1 MADNNNIEKNDISLE
16 EQEIF
21 GQLVTEAL
29 MREKMV
35 APDADTEWNRMRV
48 RLSGQSNSSSTE
60 EDTETFEEAEE
71 RKFSLRAMW
80 TVVGTVAAIALV
92 VVLLNI
98 KGLQA
103 DNDTVFQAK
112 AAPADIVILDA
123 NNKEQ
128 TFKGN
133 EMKLASSSQVE
144 EHTVVV
150 PEGKDM
156 KITLADGTVVWLNAN
171 SRLTYPTAFS
181 GKERRV
187 SLQGEGYFKVS
198 HDAHHPF
205 IVKTGDMQ
213 TRVLGTEFDINAS
226 DASHPHVTLVQ
237 GSVKVCSSHS
247 DKVIVPGEDASI
259 DAQGEIKVAHVEVD
273 DVACWREGVQL
284 FDNVPL
290 RDILVQM
297 GSWYNVSVV
306 CHDDAILNARL
317 RYMYDRKQSLE
328 EAVKMLNS
336 ITRNKVELY
345 KNTILIQ

>member
-1 MADNNNIEKNDISLE
+1 MTDKNNIEKNETALTD
-16 EQEIF
+16 QEHF

-35 APDADTEWNRMRV
+35 APDANDEWRRMQE
-48 RLSGQSNSSSTE
+48 RLSGQYAVPTE
-60 EDTETFEEAEE
+60 VKVEVAGEDEEQ
-71 RKFSLRAMW
+71 RFSLRAMW

-103 DNDTVFQAK
+103 DHDTVFQAQ
-112 AAPADIVILDA
+112 ALPADIVILDA
-123 NNKEQ
+123 DKNER

-133 EMKLASSSQVE
+133 EMKLVSSTQVE
-144 EHTVVV
+144 EHTIVV
-150 PEGKDM
+150 PAGKEM
-156 KITLADGTVVWLNAN
+156 KMTLVDGTVVWLNAN
-171 SRLTYPTAFS
+171 SRLTYPTAFQ

-187 SLQGEGYFKVS
+187 SLLGEGYFKVA

-205 IVKTGDMQ
+205 IVQTGDMQ
-213 TRVLGTEFDINAS
+213 TKVLGTEFNIDAS
-226 DASHPHVTLVQ
+226 DALHPHVTLVQ
-237 GSVKVCSSHS
+237 GSVKVSSPHG
-247 DKVIVPGEDASI
+247 DKMIVPGEDAFI
-259 DAQGEIKVAHVEVD
+259 DAQGGIKISRVDVD
-273 DVACWREGVQL
+273 DVACWREGIQL

-306 CHDDAILNARL
+306 CHDDAILDARL
-317 RYMYDRKQSLE
+317 RYMYDRKQGIE
-328 EAVKMLNS
+328 EAVKMLND
-336 ITRNKVELY
+336 ITKNKVELH

>member
-1 MADNNNIEKNDISLE
+1 MTDHNNIEKEEMSLE
-16 EQEIF
+16 EQEFF
-21 GQLVTEAL
+21 GQLVAEAL

-35 APDADTEWNRMRV
+35 APDADDEWKRMQE
-48 RLSGQSNSSSTE
+48 RLSGACTPSSDTRE
-60 EDTETFEEAEE
+60 EDAGEAEE

-103 DNDTVFQAK
+103 DNDTVFQAQ
-112 AAPADIVILDA
+112 AAPADIVVVDA
-123 NNKEQ
+123 DNNERAI
-128 TFKGN
+128 KGN
-133 EMKLASSSQVE
+133 EMKLAATQKVE

-150 PEGKDM
+150 PAGKDM
-156 KITLADGTVVWLNAN
+156 KMTLADGTVVWLNAN
-171 SRLTYPTAFS
+171 SRFTYPTAFQ

-187 SLQGEGYFKVS
+187 SLQGEGYFKVA
-198 HDAHHPF
+198 HDARHPF

-213 TRVLGTEFDINAS
+213 TRVLGTEFNINAS
-226 DASHPHVTLVQ
+226 DAAHPHVTLVQ
-237 GSVKVCSSHS
+237 GSVKVSSLHG

-259 DAQGEIKVAHVEVD
+259 DAQGEIKVAHVDVD

-284 FDNVPL
+284 FDDVPL

-317 RYMYDRKQSLE
+317 RYMYDRRQSLE
-328 EAVKMLNS
+328 EAVKMLNG
-336 ITRNKVELY
+336 ITRNKVELC